1 MYRGFAAQTEVRQLF
16 RVHFPMRIDSLSRPL
31 RSSWHIEFDG
41 ESGTGSRPA
50 RNESRNWKPPAA
62 GNSVDRS
69 RSAMYL
75 CPMQFANV
83 NRSGELAAKR
93 YAETLV
99 ANSGSA
105 FFWAMRRMLPAKRD
119 AMYAIYAF
127 CREVDDIADEPGET
141 IRKQEALNGYRRDV
155 ERLYRGEE
163 PARATVRALVR
174 PVLDYG
180 LAESDFNCVIDG
192 MMTDAAPSV
201 RIPDEAALATYVD
214 RVACSVGRMSCR
226 VFGLDCETGRQL
238 AASLGS
244 ALLLTNILR
253 DVRED
258 ARRETVAD
266 QPAVDI
272 VCQGLSAKAWDHFAA
287 ADKIMSACRPQ
298 DIRPARMMRAVYGK
312 LLERIVG
319 AGFSPFPSERISVGS
334 FRKACLALRHGLF

>member
-1 MYRGFAAQTEVRQLF
+1 
-16 RVHFPMRIDSLSRPL
+16 
-31 RSSWHIEFDG
+31 
-41 ESGTGSRPA
+41 
-50 RNESRNWKPPAA
+50 
-62 GNSVDRS
+62 
-69 RSAMYL
+69 
-75 CPMQFANV
+75 MQFANV

-180 LAESDFNCVIDG
+180 LAESDLNCVIDG

-226 VFGLDCETGRQL
+226 VFGLDPGTGRQL

-244 ALLLTNILR
+244 ALQLTNILR

-258 ARRETVAD
+258 ARRNRIYLPASALHAAGLECPRAETVAD

>member
-1 MYRGFAAQTEVRQLF
+1 
-16 RVHFPMRIDSLSRPL
+16 
-31 RSSWHIEFDG
+31 
-41 ESGTGSRPA
+41 
-50 RNESRNWKPPAA
+50 
-62 GNSVDRS
+62 
-69 RSAMYL
+69 
-75 CPMQFANV
+75 MQFANV

-141 IRKQEALNGYRRDV
+141 SRKQDALNGYRRDV

-174 PVLDYG
+174 PVLDYE
-180 LAESDFNCVIDG
+180 LAESDLNCVIDG

-226 VFGLDCETGRQL
+226 VFGLDPETGRQL

-244 ALLLTNILR
+244 ALQLTNILR

-258 ARRETVAD
+258 ARRNRIYLPASALREAGLERPRTDTLAD

-272 VCQGLSAKAWDHFAA
+272 VCQGLSANAWTHFAA
-287 ADKIMSACRPQ
+287 ADRIMGACRPQ